1 MITDKRSA
9 GTLQTLRSRLPWP
22 HNSPLRILAI
32 DGGGIK
38 GILAAQILAHI
49 EQELL
54 GGEPIASRFDV
65 ITGTSTG
72 GIIALG
78 LGLGLS
84 ASEILKLYLERGGL
98 IFPNANSEMGKV
110 KQFFSTRYDATVLE
124 QELQNLFGE
133 RVFGEAQ
140 TRLVIP
146 AFNHDTEPHI
156 FKTDHHPDFKKDC
169 RERAVT
175 VARATSAAPSYL
187 DGLEDAGRWFWDG
200 GLFANNPV
208 MMALVDMMTCY
219 DVPRENIQIVSLGCA
234 AGRPKLTKK
243 HLSSG
248 KWGWRSAVH
257 VTSALQSHDA
267 LGQAGLLIGR
277 QNLTRIDA
285 ELREPIELDDYE
297 KAARDLPAIGER
309 LFSENAE
316 TLKPLVST
324 PVAPRDRF
332 YSHASTK
339 N

>member
-1 MITDKRSA
+1 V
-9 GTLQTLRSRLPWP
+9 
-22 HNSPLRILAI
+22 
-32 DGGGIK
+32 
-38 GILAAQILAHI
+38 

-54 GGEPIASRFDV
+54 GGGSVGSRFDV
-65 ITGTSTG
+65 IAGTSTG

-84 ASEILKLYLERGGL
+84 ATDILKLYLERGGL
-98 IFPNANSEMGKV
+98 IFPNSDSGLGKV
-110 KQFFSTRYDATVLE
+110 KQVFSTRYDAAVLE
-124 QELQNLFGE
+124 RELQHLLAE
-133 RVFGEAQ
+133 RLFGEAQ

-208 MMALVDMMTCY
+208 MMALVDMMACY
-219 DVPRENIQIVSLGCA
+219 EVPRENIQIVSLGCA
-234 AGRPKLTKK
+234 AVRPKLTKK

-248 KWGWRSAVH
+248 KWGWRSAVE

-277 QNLTRIDA
+277 QNLIRIDA

-309 LFSENAE
+309 LFSEHAE
-316 TLKPLVST
+316 LLKTIVHT
-324 PVAPRDRF
+324 TVAPRNRF
-332 YSHASTK
+332 YSHSNATG
-339 N
+339 